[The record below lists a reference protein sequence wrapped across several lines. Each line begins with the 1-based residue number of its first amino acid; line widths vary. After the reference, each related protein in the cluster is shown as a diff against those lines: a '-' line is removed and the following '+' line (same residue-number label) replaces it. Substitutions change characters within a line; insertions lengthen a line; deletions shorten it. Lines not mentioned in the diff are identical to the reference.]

1 MQCFYVTYAKWEMHD
16 HTLSKDYYLYTAIAV
31 TAILLMLLLLPF
43 IRQLI
48 YYLFIVLFYVFQVN
62 N

>member
-1 MQCFYVTYAKWEMHD
+1 MQCFYVTYARWEMHD
-16 HTLSKDYYLYTAIAV
+16 HTLFKDYYLYTAIAV
-31 TAILLMLLLLPF
+31 TAILLMLFLPSF

-48 YYLFIVLFYVFQVN
+48 YYLFIVLFYVFQAN